1 MLELDAIHIQ
11 LWSLMIQGFRYNKVR
26 LGRLP
31 SLIRFLLDILEKY
44 PDLVIVFGC
53 HPDPFRDHRVS
64 FLLYPLLSLYIVELH
79 FCTLFILSLLHQMLW
94 EIVLKLHFLTSY
106 AHLGLILDGVLVLGE
121 LLETF
126 KGSLSGIK
134 TAKREEGDLSLIAF
148 SFLSWAMMLDRLK
161 LRC

>member
-11 LWSLMIQGFRYNKVR
+11 LRSLMIQNKVR

-79 FCTLFILSLLHQMLW
+79 FRTLFILSLLHQMLW

-121 LLETF
+121 LLFEAF